1 MARLMAVAALLLISP
16 LTSAFKI
23 GYKGSDGEDLL
34 TSALTSLYKK
44 QKETVILV
52 HSENRNYVALI
63 LNEPKPTAE
72 KRARLWHWGLGHCN
86 PQTTVNM
93 SKQGL
98 VSGLD
103 VRHVLDED
111 CTECDQAKFK
121 KGTFKGA
128 EAPETRKHYPPHYT
142 LYGDD
147 FGGQKS
153 FGTKSLDGGKGAGGI
168 HLCMC
173 WNWCD

>member
-1 MARLMAVAALLLISP
+1 
-16 LTSAFKI
+16 
-23 GYKGSDGEDLL
+23 
-34 TSALTSLYKK
+34 
-44 QKETVILV
+44 V

-128 EAPETRKHYPPHYT
+128 EAPETRKHYPPHYK

-153 FGTKSLDGGKGAGGI
+153 FGTKSLDGGKGTGGI